1 MYSSSKGTHQTLCL
15 RNSRDGCC
23 ENIINRKKKKKK
35 SFSQMIL
42 KCNRGRG
49 SIKKKKQKK
58 NTTTRKRIVFI
69 WSRHECQQEE
79 IWRRRRGSMKLLRVC
94 SAAVLWDRRVL
105 YIHFFF
111 FYFPTHTHTHTKRKP
126 LLSAGRK
133 FSRLL
138 ALLTGR
144 HNSSRRLF
152 ITAVSCLTLSTARK
166 DVRVRM

>member
-1 MYSSSKGTHQTLCL
+1 MFSLSASCML
-15 RNSRDGCC
+15 RLTVHVLTFSLFVYVY
-23 ENIINRKKKKKK
+23 ITTVK
-35 SFSQMIL
+35 SAVIMEKSPTDEIP
-42 KCNRGRG
+42 
-49 SIKKKKQKK
+49 SHPSPEKK

-144 HNSSRRLF
+144 HNSSRRDSLLLPCP
-152 ITAVSCLTLSTARK
+152 A
-166 DVRVRM
+166 

>member
-23 ENIINRKKKKKK
+23 ENIINRKKKKKNY
-35 SFSQMIL
+35 FYQMIL

-49 SIKKKKQKK
+49 SIKKKEAKKK

-111 FYFPTHTHTHTKRKP
+111 FLFSNTHTHTHKKEAASLCWSKVFTTFGAFDR
-126 LLSAGRK
+126 
-133 FSRLL
+133 
-138 ALLTGR
+138 
-144 HNSSRRLF
+144 
-152 ITAVSCLTLSTARK
+152 ST
-166 DVRVRM
+166 